1 MKDIF
6 LVYDTSCFYEIVI
19 LNYFLSVSQ
28 CQVCLCSPGG
38 KSIKSMEG
46 YSVNVD
52 AALEELDL
60 SQVRSFIIPGGDIT
74 PINNQMVE
82 NILQELRRKN
92 VLIAGIC
99 AGVNVLDKAGL
110 LKNIKSTYSSDDD
123 IVNDDNIITARANSY
138 VDFAI
143 EVGKALDLFEDEADL
158 QETVDFWKN
167 FKRVQ

>member
-74 PINNQMVE
+74 PINNQMVQ

-92 VLIAGIC
+92 ALIAGIC

-110 LKNIKSTYSSDDD
+110 LKNIKSTHSSDDD

-138 VDFAI
+138 VDFAL
-143 EVGKALDLFEDEADL
+143 EVGKALDLFEDETNL